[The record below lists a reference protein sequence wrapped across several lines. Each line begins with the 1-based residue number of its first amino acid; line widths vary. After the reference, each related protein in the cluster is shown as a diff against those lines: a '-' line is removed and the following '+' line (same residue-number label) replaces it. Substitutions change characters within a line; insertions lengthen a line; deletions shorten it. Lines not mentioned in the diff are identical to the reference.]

1 MWYLISVMDH
11 TFSAIQICKDIS
23 KSDLRAYTFL
33 KGDSDWDIFLNDSF
47 LHHFKKAACHF
58 TWKPRSDSRKL
69 PCIKQSYAVS
79 ALFQ

>member
-33 KGDSDWDIFLNDSF
+33 KGDSD
-47 LHHFKKAACHF
+47 
-58 TWKPRSDSRKL
+58 
-69 PCIKQSYAVS
+69 
-79 ALFQ
+79 